1 MDAIIWMSRTLLNIR
16 IMTIEEQAKVYS
28 GLDQTL
34 ESNNLPRYMANC
46 GFRDGA
52 KWMLEKAIERYSSE
66 IDEINNL
73 LGLIDKNATELIDK
87 EKSIEKFRK
96 SMEESL

>member
-1 MDAIIWMSRTLLNIR
+1 
-16 IMTIEEQAKVYS
+16 MTIEEQAKVYS

-34 ESNNLPRYMANC
+34 ESNNLLDNSTRYMANC

-73 LGLIDKNATELIDK
+73 LGLIDKNATGLIDK